1 VHGLIAES
9 PMDRITKSLLEDFC
23 REHELTGLSE
33 DKQFEHF
40 AAFLCMSRYLSEA
53 FDTSEIVVGAGGDTA
68 LDSIGIVVNGAL
80 VTERDAIE
88 DMAKRNNY
96 LEVEFIFVQAERSS
110 AFETAKIGQVGFGV
124 KDFFSEDP
132 QLVRNDLVTEA
143 AKISGEIYRR
153 SGLFKKG
160 RPSCRIYYVT
170 TGKWTGDRNLEAR
183 RQGTIEDLSNENIF
197 NEVEFIPVGADLIQ
211 KWDQETKNAISR
223 DFNFERRTV
232 MPEIPGVKEAY
243 LGILPGSEFLRLVQD
258 ESGAII
264 RSIFYD
270 NVRDW
275 QDYSNPVNR
284 GIRQT
289 MEDSSLRTRFALM
302 NNGITIIAKSLRATG
317 NRITVDDYQI
327 VNGCQTSHVLH
338 DQRAVVDDTVMVPIR
353 VIATQDEDVI
363 ASIIKATNRQTY
375 VDEEQLLAL
384 SDFQKK
390 LVQRQ
395 PLILG

>member
-1 VHGLIAES
+1 
-9 PMDRITKSLLEDFC
+9 
-23 REHELTGLSE
+23 
-33 DKQFEHF
+33 
-40 AAFLCMSRYLSEA
+40 
-53 FDTSEIVVGAGGDTA
+53 
-68 LDSIGIVVNGAL
+68 
-80 VTERDAIE
+80 
-88 DMAKRNNY
+88 
-96 LEVEFIFVQAERSS
+96 
-110 AFETAKIGQVGFGV
+110 
-124 KDFFSEDP
+124 
-132 QLVRNDLVTEA
+132 
-143 AKISGEIYRR
+143 
-153 SGLFKKG
+153 
-160 RPSCRIYYVT
+160 
-170 TGKWTGDRNLEAR
+170 
-183 RQGTIEDLSNENIF
+183 
-197 NEVEFIPVGADLIQ
+197 
-211 KWDQETKNAISR
+211 
-223 DFNFERRTV
+223 

-317 NRITVDDYQI
+317 NRITIDDYQI

-338 DQRAVVDDTVMVPIR
+338 DQRSVVDDTVMVPIR

-390 LVQRQ
+390 LERFFQSFENGRKLYFERRPRQYNVSGIEKTRIVTRTNLIRDYASLFLGLPDRATKHYGEIRQRVGTSIFHDDHRLEPYYVAALAMYKLEFFFRNGVIDAKYKAARYHVLFAFRLLAGDPKLPAASSHEMERYCR
-395 PLILG
+395 PLMEKLWNAIEAERIFREITGVIDTAANGNLARDHVRTSVFTELLTKQCEERRRESS